1 MAQDTSSVVLA
12 TVSLGVAELCV
23 VGIVVVKLADVE
35 PDVVDFGKVGL
46 AVVDMVN
53 SGVVGPGVA
62 IDGGVCFVEVEVE
75 LDVV

>member
-12 TVSLGVAELCV
+12 TVSLGVAELRV
-23 VGIVVVKLADVE
+23 VGIVVVNLGDVE

-46 AVVDMVN
+46 VVVDMVN
-53 SGVVGPGVA
+53 SAVVGPGVA

-75 LDVV
+75 LDEV